1 MKRIFYFSLVLII
14 FFGVMVSSIIQRQ
27 YYKFLCEE
35 EKKLEKKL
43 MALVD
48 ERNKLICEI
57 EKLTTLER
65 LVGTDASRY
74 RVSFN
79 KVIIIREKN

>member
-1 MKRIFYFSLVLII
+1 
-14 FFGVMVSSIIQRQ
+14 
-27 YYKFLCEE
+27 
-35 EKKLEKKL
+35 

>member
-27 YYKFLCEE
+27 YYKSLCEE